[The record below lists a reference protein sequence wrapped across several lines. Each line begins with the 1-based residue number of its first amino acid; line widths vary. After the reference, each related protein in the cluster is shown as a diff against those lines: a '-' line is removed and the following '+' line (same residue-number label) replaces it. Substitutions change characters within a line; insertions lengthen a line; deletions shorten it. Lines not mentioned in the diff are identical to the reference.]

1 MKMIKLISPML
12 LLTLVMFLV
21 NGFAGRLPKHAITRI
36 DTGKGPVN
44 AIAYAQSINQLA
56 IAAANNIH
64 IHDADTHKELMVLAG
79 HTDSV
84 QAVAFSLNGKL
95 IVSGS
100 SDKTVRL
107 WEAETGKLRRAREEH
122 TAPVNIVAF
131 SLEGEKFW
139 SASRE
144 NNMLRSWYSRDG
156 GRWSAKT
163 FSADI
168 VKSITT
174 VAFSQHGETFAQ
186 AVEMTMAVK
195 DLSTVKDG
203 FEDRFEFA
211 VFLSETDT
219 GKELAPIFTKHREKI
234 VALTI
239 SPSSEFIA
247 TGSSDWTI
255 EVWKITDTEPL
266 RMDMDLGDPLWILK
280 GHAGTVTSVAFSP
293 SSKMLASGG
302 ADQRVRLW
310 DLTTGQHL
318 HTFSNH
324 TSKIST
330 VAFVRDDV
338 LVSGSSDGTVFIWN
352 LDKIVSTD

>member
-1 MKMIKLISPML
+1 ML

-21 NGFAGRLPKHAITRI
+21 NGFAGGLPKHAITRI
-36 DTGKGPVN
+36 DTGKGSVN
-44 AIAYAQSINQLA
+44 AIAYSQSANQLA

-64 IHDADTHKELMVLAG
+64 IHDADTYKERMVLAG

-84 QAVAFSLNGKL
+84 LAVAFSANGKL

-100 SDKTVRL
+100 ADKTVRL
-107 WEAETGKLRRAREEH
+107 WEAETGKLRRARDEH

-131 SLEGEKFW
+131 SLEGKRFW

-156 GRWSAKT
+156 GRWSTKT
-163 FSADI
+163 SSADI

-174 VAFSQHGETFAQ
+174 VAFSQYGETFAQ

-195 DLSTVKDG
+195 DQFK
-203 FEDRFEFA
+203 FA

-219 GKELAPIFTKHREKI
+219 GNDLAPDILTKHREKI
-234 VALTI
+234 TALTI
-239 SPSSEFIA
+239 SPSGEYLA

-255 EVWKITDTEPL
+255 EVWKVTDREPPTPVNF
-266 RMDMDLGDPLWILK
+266 GSPLWILK

-293 SSKMLASGG
+293 SSKMLASGS

-310 DLTTGQHL
+310 DLTTGKHL

-324 TSKIST
+324 TSKISALT
-330 VAFVRDDV
+330 FTRDDV
-338 LVSGSSDGTVFIWN
+338 LASGSSDGTAFIWDLN
-352 LDKIVSTD
+352 KIVSTD

>member
-1 MKMIKLISPML
+1 MKMTRLTSFML
-12 LLTLVMFLV
+12 LLTLAMFLV
-21 NGFAGRLPKHAITRI
+21 NGFAEGLPKYAITQI
-36 DTGKGPVN
+36 NTGQGPIN
-44 AIAYAQSINQLA
+44 AMTYSQSTNQLA

-107 WEAETGKLRRAREEH
+107 WEAETGKLRRARDEH

-131 SLEGEKFW
+131 SAKGDKFW
-139 SASRE
+139 SASSK

-156 GRWSAKT
+156 GRWSSST
-163 FSADI
+163 SSSDI
-168 VKSITT
+168 EKSITAA
-174 VAFSQHGETFAQ
+174 AFSQSGKIFAK
-186 AVEMTMAVK
+186 AVELTMAVK
-195 DLSTVKDG
+195 DK
-203 FEDRFEFA
+203 FQFA
-211 VFLSETDT
+211 VFLSEIDPY
-219 GKELAPIFTKHREKI
+219 KDFEPILTKHREKI

-266 RMDMDLGDPLWILK
+266 RADTDLGDPLWILK
-280 GHAGTVTSVAFSP
+280 GHAGTVTTVAFSP
-293 SSKMLASGG
+293 NGKILVSGG

-324 TSKIST
+324 TSKISA
-330 VAFVRDDV
+330 VGFVRDDM
-338 LVSGSSDGTVFIWN
+338 LASGSSDGTVFIWN

>member
-1 MKMIKLISPML
+1 MKITRFTSFML
-12 LLTLVMFLV
+12 LLTLIIFLA
-21 NGFAGRLPKHAITRI
+21 NGFTEDLPKHAITRI
-36 DTGKGPVN
+36 NTDKAPVN
-44 AIAYAQSINQLA
+44 AIVYSQSANQLA

-84 QAVAFSLNGKL
+84 LAVAFSSNGKL

-100 SDKTVRL
+100 ADKTVRL

-122 TAPVNIVAF
+122 AAPVNIVAF

-139 SASRE
+139 SASSKNN

-156 GRWSAKT
+156 GRGSVKT
-163 FSADI
+163 GSISI

-174 VAFSQHGETFAQ
+174 AAFSQYSETFAQ

-195 DLSTVKDG
+195 DIDVKDLPAVK
-203 FEDRFEFA
+203 DRFEFA

-219 GKELAPIFTKHREKI
+219 DKEIAPIFTKHTEKI

-239 SPSSEFIA
+239 SPSSEYLA

-255 EVWKITDTEPL
+255 EIWKVTDTERLPI
-266 RMDMDLGDPLWILK
+266 DMELGDPLWILK

-293 SSKMLASGG
+293 SGKILASGSV
-302 ADQRVRLW
+302 DQRVRLW
-310 DLTTGQHL
+310 DTTTGKLL

-324 TSKIST
+324 TSKISAL
-330 VAFVRDDV
+330 AFARDDV
-338 LVSGSSDGTVFIWN
+338 LASGSSDGTVFIWN
-352 LDKIVSTD
+352 LGNQ

>member
-1 MKMIKLISPML
+1 MKMIKLIGPML

-21 NGFAGRLPKHAITRI
+21 NGFAGGLPKHAITRI

-64 IHDADTHKELMVLAG
+64 ICDADTYKERMVLAG

-84 QAVAFSLNGKL
+84 LAVAFSANGKL

-100 SDKTVRL
+100 ADKTVRL

-131 SLEGEKFW
+131 SLEGERFW

-156 GRWSAKT
+156 GRWSTKT
-163 FSADI
+163 SVSEDI
-168 VKSITT
+168 VITT
-174 VAFSQHGETFAQ
+174 AFSQYGEIFAE
-186 AVEMTMAVK
+186 AVELPMAVK
-195 DLSTVKDG
+195 DK
-203 FEDRFEFA
+203 FKFA
-211 VFLSETDT
+211 VFSSELDPY
-219 GKELAPIFTKHREKI
+219 KEFEAILTKHREKI
-234 VALTI
+234 VALTV
-239 SPSSEFIA
+239 SPSHEYIA

-255 EVWKITDTEPL
+255 EVWKIKDTEPL
-266 RMDMDLGDPLWILK
+266 RMDMDLGDPLWILT

-293 SSKMLASGG
+293 SDKILASGS

-310 DLTTGQHL
+310 DLTTGKHL

-324 TSKIST
+324 TSKISAL
-330 VAFVRDDV
+330 AFTRDDV
-338 LVSGSSDGTVFIWN
+338 LVSGSSDGTVFIWDLN
-352 LDKIVSTD
+352 KIVPTD

>member
-1 MKMIKLISPML
+1 MTKLISFIL
-12 LLTLVMFLV
+12 SLTVAGFLT
-21 NGFAGRLPKHAITRI
+21 NGFTQDLPAGAIARI
-36 DTGKGPVN
+36 NTGQGPVN
-44 AIAYAQSINQLA
+44 AIAYSQLTNQLA

-64 IHDADTHKELMVLAG
+64 IHDADTYKERMVLAG

-84 QAVAFSLNGKL
+84 LAVAFSANGKL
-95 IVSGS
+95 LVSGS
-100 SDKTVRL
+100 ADKTVRL

-139 SASRE
+139 SASSK

-156 GRWSAKT
+156 GRWSTKT
-163 FSADI
+163 FSLDI

-174 VAFSQHGETFAQ
+174 EAFSQYGKTFAQ
-186 AVEMTMAVK
+186 GVEMTMAVK
-195 DLSTVKDG
+195 
-203 FEDRFEFA
+203 DRFEFA

-239 SPSSEFIA
+239 SPSDEYIA

-255 EVWKITDTEPL
+255 EVWEVKDTQLLSEA
-266 RMDMDLGDPLWILK
+266 DLGDPLWIFR
-280 GHAGTVTSVAFSP
+280 GHAGTVTTVAFSP
-293 SSKMLASGG
+293 KSKMLASGST
-302 ADQRVRLW
+302 DQRVRLW
-310 DLTTGQHL
+310 DLTTGQPL

-324 TSKIST
+324 TSKISAL
-330 VAFVRDDV
+330 AFTGDDV
-338 LVSGSSDGTVFIWN
+338 LVSGSSDGTVFIWDLN
-352 LDKIVSTD
+352 KIVSTD

>member
-1 MKMIKLISPML
+1 MKMIRLTGFML

-21 NGFAGRLPKHAITRI
+21 NGFAEGLPKHTITRI

-44 AIAYAQSINQLA
+44 AIVYAQSENRLA

-64 IHDADTHKELMVLAG
+64 IYDADTHKELMVLAG

-107 WEAETGKLRRAREEH
+107 WEAETGKLRRARDEH

-131 SLEGEKFW
+131 SPENKKFW
-139 SASRE
+139 SASSK
-144 NNMLRSWYSRDG
+144 NNMLRSWYARDG
-156 GRWSAKT
+156 GRWRSRT
-163 FSADI
+163 SSSDMTT
-168 VKSITT
+168 TT
-174 VAFSQHGETFAQ
+174 VAFSQSGEIFAK
-186 AVEMTMAVK
+186 AVELTMAVK
-195 DLSTVKDG
+195 DK
-203 FEDRFEFA
+203 FKFA
-211 VFLSETDT
+211 VFLSETETDNDF
-219 GKELAPIFTKHREKI
+219 APILTKHTQKI

-239 SPSSEFIA
+239 SPSNEFIV

-255 EVWKITDTEPL
+255 EVWKVKETELLSEP
-266 RMDMDLGDPLWILK
+266 DLGDPLWILK
-280 GHAGTVTSVAFSP
+280 GHAGTVTTVAFSP
-293 SSKMLASGG
+293 SGKILASGSV
-302 ADQRVRLW
+302 DQRVQLW

-324 TSKIST
+324 TSKISA

-338 LVSGSSDGTVFIWN
+338 LACGSSDGTVFIWN

>member
-1 MKMIKLISPML
+1 MKMIRLTGFML

-21 NGFAGRLPKHAITRI
+21 NGFAEGLPKHTITRI

-44 AIAYAQSINQLA
+44 AIVYAQSENRLA

-64 IHDADTHKELMVLAG
+64 IYDADTHKELMVLAG

-107 WEAETGKLRRAREEH
+107 WEAETGKLRRARDEH

-131 SLEGEKFW
+131 SPENKKFR
-139 SASRE
+139 SASSK
-144 NNMLRSWYSRDG
+144 NNMLRSWYARDG
-156 GRWSAKT
+156 GRWRSRT
-163 FSADI
+163 SSSDMTT
-168 VKSITT
+168 TT
-174 VAFSQHGETFAQ
+174 VAFSQSGEIFAK
-186 AVEMTMAVK
+186 AVELTMAVK
-195 DLSTVKDG
+195 DK
-203 FEDRFEFA
+203 FKFA
-211 VFLSETDT
+211 VFLSETETDNDF
-219 GKELAPIFTKHREKI
+219 APILTKHTQKI

-239 SPSSEFIA
+239 SPSNEFIV

-255 EVWKITDTEPL
+255 EVWKVKETELLSEP
-266 RMDMDLGDPLWILK
+266 DLGDPLWILK
-280 GHAGTVTSVAFSP
+280 GHAGTVTAVAFSP
-293 SSKMLASGG
+293 SGKILASGSV
-302 ADQRVRLW
+302 DQRVRLW

-324 TSKIST
+324 TSEISA

-338 LVSGSSDGTVFIWN
+338 LACGSSDGTVFIWN

>member
-1 MKMIKLISPML
+1 MKMTRFASFMF
-12 LLTLVMFLV
+12 LLTLVMFLA
-21 NGFAGRLPKHAITRI
+21 NGFAEGLPKHAITRI

-64 IHDADTHKELMVLAG
+64 IYDADTHKERMVLAG

-84 QAVAFSLNGKL
+84 LAVAFSANGKL

-100 SDKTVRL
+100 ADKTVRL

-139 SASRE
+139 SASRK

-156 GRWSAKT
+156 GRWTSKT
-163 FSADI
+163 SSSEDT
-168 VKSITT
+168 VITT
-174 VAFSQHGETFAQ
+174 AFSQYGEIFAE
-186 AVEMTMAVK
+186 AVELPMAVK
-195 DLSTVKDG
+195 DK
-203 FEDRFEFA
+203 FKFA
-211 VFLSETDT
+211 VFSSEIDPY
-219 GKELAPIFTKHREKI
+219 KEFEAILTKHKEKI

-239 SPSSEFIA
+239 FPSGEYIA

-255 EVWKITDTEPL
+255 EVWNITDTEPL
-266 RMDMDLGDPLWILK
+266 RMAMDLGTPLWILT

-293 SSKMLASGG
+293 SGKILASGSV
-302 ADQRVRLW
+302 DQRVRLW
-310 DLTTGQHL
+310 NLTTGKHL
-318 HTFSNH
+318 HTFANH
-324 TSKIST
+324 TSKISAL
-330 VAFVRDDV
+330 AFTRDNV
-338 LVSGSSDGTVFIWN
+338 LVSGSSDGTVFIWDLN
-352 LDKIVSTD
+352 KIVSTD

>member
-1 MKMIKLISPML
+1 MKMTRLTSFML
-12 LLTLVMFLV
+12 LLTLATFLV
-21 NGFAGRLPKHAITRI
+21 KGFAEDLPKYAITQI
-36 DTGKGPVN
+36 NTGQGPIN
-44 AIAYAQSINQLA
+44 AMTYSQSTNQLA

-64 IHDADTHKELMVLAG
+64 IHDADTYKELMVLAG

-100 SDKTVRL
+100 ADKTVRL
-107 WEAETGKLRRAREEH
+107 WEAETGKLRRARDEH

-131 SLEGEKFW
+131 SAKGDKFW
-139 SASRE
+139 SASRK

-156 GRWSAKT
+156 GRWSSSTSSSDTEK
-163 FSADI
+163 
-168 VKSITT
+168 ITT
-174 VAFSQHGETFAQ
+174 VVFSQSGKIFVK
-186 AVEMTMAVK
+186 AVELTMAVK
-195 DLSTVKDG
+195 DK
-203 FEDRFEFA
+203 FQFA
-211 VFLSETDT
+211 VFLSEIDPY
-219 GKELAPIFTKHREKI
+219 KDFEPILTKHREKI

-239 SPSSEFIA
+239 SPSNEFIA

-255 EVWKITDTEPL
+255 EVWKVKETELLSEP
-266 RMDMDLGDPLWILK
+266 DLGDPLWILR
-280 GHAGTVTSVAFSP
+280 GHAGTVTAVAFSP
-293 SSKMLASGG
+293 NGKILASGG

-324 TSKIST
+324 TSKISA

-338 LVSGSSDGTVFIWN
+338 LASGSSDGTVFIWN

>member
-1 MKMIKLISPML
+1 MKMTRFTSCML
-12 LLTLVMFLV
+12 LLTLAMFLT
-21 NGFAGRLPKHAITRI
+21 NGFAEDLPKYAITRI

-44 AIAYAQSINQLA
+44 AIVYAQSENRLA

-64 IHDADTHKELMVLAG
+64 IYDADTHKELMVLAG

-84 QAVAFSLNGKL
+84 QAVAFSPNGKL

-107 WEAETGKLRRAREEH
+107 WEAETGKLRRARDEH

-131 SLEGEKFW
+131 SAKGDKFW
-139 SASRE
+139 SASRK

-156 GRWSAKT
+156 GRWSSST
-163 FSADI
+163 SSIDI

-174 VAFSQHGETFAQ
+174 EAFSQHSETFAK
-186 AVEMTMAVK
+186 AVELTMAVK
-195 DLSTVKDG
+195 DK
-203 FEDRFEFA
+203 FQFA
-211 VFLSETDT
+211 VFLSEIDPH
-219 GKELAPIFTKHREKI
+219 KDFEPIFTKHTQKI

-255 EVWKITDTEPL
+255 EVWKVGIEPL
-266 RMDMDLGDPLWILK
+266 KGMDLGDPLWILR
-280 GHAGTVTSVAFSP
+280 GHAGTVTTVAFSANG
-293 SSKMLASGG
+293 KILASGG

-330 VAFVRDDV
+330 VAFARDDV
-338 LVSGSSDGTVFIWN
+338 LASGSSDGTVFIWN

>member
-1 MKMIKLISPML
+1 MKMTRFASFML
-12 LLTLVMFLV
+12 LLTLAMFLV
-21 NGFAGRLPKHAITRI
+21 NGFAGGLPKHAITRI

-64 IHDADTHKELMVLAG
+64 ICDADTYKERMVLAG

-84 QAVAFSLNGKL
+84 QAVAFSANGKL
-95 IVSGS
+95 LVSGS
-100 SDKTVRL
+100 ADKTVRL
-107 WEAETGKLRRAREEH
+107 WEAGTGKLRRAREEH

-131 SLEGEKFW
+131 SLEGERFW

-156 GRWSAKT
+156 GRWSTKT
-163 FSADI
+163 SSSDI

-174 VAFSQHGETFAQ
+174 VAFSRYGETFAQ

-195 DLSTVKDG
+195 DLSAVK
-203 FEDRFEFA
+203 DRFEFA

-219 GKELAPIFTKHREKI
+219 GKELAPIFTKHTQKI
-234 VALTI
+234 TALTI
-239 SPSSEFIA
+239 SPASEFIA

-255 EVWKITDTEPL
+255 EVWKITDTDPL

-280 GHAGTVTSVAFSP
+280 GHAGTITSVAFSP
-293 SSKMLASGG
+293 SDKILASGG

-310 DLTTGQHL
+310 DLTTGKHL

-324 TSKIST
+324 TSKISA
-330 VAFVRDDV
+330 VAFTRDDV
-338 LVSGSSDGTVFIWN
+338 LASGSSDGTVFIWN
-352 LDKIVSTD
+352 LNKIVPTD

>member
-1 MKMIKLISPML
+1 MKMTKLASLILS
-12 LLTLVMFLV
+12 LTVAVFLA
-21 NGFAGRLPKHAITRI
+21 NGLTADLPTGAIAGI
-36 DTGKGPVN
+36 DTGKGPIN
-44 AIAYAQSINQLA
+44 AIAYSQSANQLA

-64 IHDADTHKELMVLAG
+64 IYDADTYKELMVLAG

-84 QAVAFSLNGKL
+84 LAVAFSSNGKL

-100 SDKTVRL
+100 SDETVRL

-122 TAPVNIVAF
+122 KAPVNTVAF
-131 SLEGEKFW
+131 SPKSKKFW
-139 SASRE
+139 SVSRK

-163 FSADI
+163 SSSDS

-174 VAFSQHGETFAQ
+174 VAFSQYGKTFAQ
-186 AVEMTMAVK
+186 AVELSMAVK
-195 DLSTVKDG
+195 DLSTVK
-203 FEDRFEFA
+203 DRFEFA

-219 GKELAPIFTKHREKI
+219 GKEFEPIFTKHTEKI

-239 SPSSEFIA
+239 SHSSEFIA

-255 EVWKITDTEPL
+255 EVWKITATKLL
-266 RMDMDLGDPLWILK
+266 RMDLGDPLWILK

-293 SSKMLASGG
+293 TGKILASGS

-310 DLTTGQHL
+310 DITTGQHL

-324 TSKIST
+324 TSKISAL
-330 VAFVRDDV
+330 AFARDDV
-338 LVSGSSDGTVFIWN
+338 LASGSSDGTLFIWDLN
-352 LDKIVSTD
+352 KIISTD

>member
-1 MKMIKLISPML
+1 MKIIRLASFML
-12 LLTLVMFLV
+12 LLTLATFFV
-21 NGFAGRLPKHAITRI
+21 NGFAEGLPKYAITQI
-36 DTGKGPVN
+36 NTGQGPIN
-44 AIAYAQSINQLA
+44 AVTYSQSTNQLA

-100 SDKTVRL
+100 ADKTVRL
-107 WEAETGKLRRAREEH
+107 WEAETGKLRRARDEH

-131 SLEGEKFW
+131 SPNGKKFW
-139 SASRE
+139 SASSR

-163 FSADI
+163 SSSDMTT
-168 VKSITT
+168 TT
-174 VAFSQHGETFAQ
+174 VAFSQHSETFAK
-186 AVEMTMAVK
+186 AVELPMTIQDIK
-195 DLSTVKDG
+195 
-203 FEDRFEFA
+203 FA
-211 VFLSETDT
+211 VFSSETDT
-219 GKELAPIFTKHREKI
+219 GNDLAPIFTKHTQKI

-239 SPSSEFIA
+239 SPASEFIA

-255 EVWKITDTEPL
+255 EVWKVGTEPL
-266 RMDMDLGDPLWILK
+266 KGMDLGDPLWILR
-280 GHAGTVTSVAFSP
+280 GHAGTITAVAFSP
-293 SSKMLASGG
+293 SGKILASGG

-324 TSKIST
+324 TSKISA

-338 LVSGSSDGTVFIWN
+338 LASGSSDGTVFIWN

>member
-1 MKMIKLISPML
+1 MKMTRFASFML
-12 LLTLVMFLV
+12 LLTLIMFLAD
-21 NGFAGRLPKHAITRI
+21 GFTEDLPSGAIARI
-36 DTGKGPVN
+36 NAPVN
-44 AIAYAQSINQLA
+44 AIAYAQSANQLA

-64 IHDADTHKELMVLAG
+64 IHDADTYKELMVLAG

-84 QAVAFSLNGKL
+84 LAVAFSANGKL
-95 IVSGS
+95 LVSGS
-100 SDKTVRL
+100 ADKTVRL

-139 SASRE
+139 SASSQ

-163 FSADI
+163 SVSDDI
-168 VKSITT
+168 VITT
-174 VAFSQHGETFAQ
+174 AFSQYGEIFAE
-186 AVEMTMAVK
+186 AVELPMAVK
-195 DLSTVKDG
+195 DK
-203 FEDRFEFA
+203 FKFA
-211 VFLSETDT
+211 VFSSEIDPY
-219 GKELAPIFTKHREKI
+219 KDFEPILTKHKEKI

-239 SPSSEFIA
+239 SPSNEFIA

-255 EVWKITDTEPL
+255 EVWKITDTKL
-266 RMDMDLGDPLWILK
+266 RMDLGDPLWILK

-310 DLTTGQHL
+310 DLATGKLL

-324 TSKIST
+324 TSKISAL
-330 VAFVRDDV
+330 AFTRDDV

>member
-1 MKMIKLISPML
+1 MKMIRLTSFML
-12 LLTLVMFLV
+12 LLTLAMFLV
-21 NGFAGRLPKHAITRI
+21 NGFAEGLPKHAITRI

-44 AIAYAQSINQLA
+44 AIVYAQSENRLA

-64 IHDADTHKELMVLAG
+64 IYDADTYKELRVLAG

-107 WEAETGKLRRAREEH
+107 WEAETGKLRRARDEH

-131 SLEGEKFW
+131 SAKGDKFW
-139 SASRE
+139 SASSK

-163 FSADI
+163 SSSDTE
-168 VKSITT
+168 KITT
-174 VAFSQHGETFAQ
+174 VVFSQSGKTFAK
-186 AVEMTMAVK
+186 AVELTMAVK
-195 DLSTVKDG
+195 DK
-203 FEDRFEFA
+203 FQFA
-211 VFLSETDT
+211 VFLSEIDPH
-219 GKELAPIFTKHREKI
+219 KDFEPILTKHREKI
-234 VALTI
+234 IALTI
-239 SPSSEFIA
+239 SPASEFIA

-266 RMDMDLGDPLWILK
+266 WAGTDLGDPLWILR
-280 GHAGTVTSVAFSP
+280 GHAGTVTTVAFSP
-293 SSKMLASGG
+293 NGKILASGSV
-302 ADQRVRLW
+302 DQRVRLW
-310 DLTTGQHL
+310 NLTTGQHL

-324 TSKIST
+324 TSKISAL
-330 VAFVRDDV
+330 AFAGDDV
-338 LVSGSSDGTVFIWN
+338 LASGSSDGTVFIWDLN
-352 LDKIVSTD
+352 KIVSTD

>member
-1 MKMIKLISPML
+1 MKMTRFASFML
-12 LLTLVMFLV
+12 LLTLVMFLT
-21 NGFAGRLPKHAITRI
+21 NGFTEDLPSGAIARI
-36 DTGKGPVN
+36 NAPVN
-44 AIAYAQSINQLA
+44 AIAYSQSANQLA

-64 IHDADTHKELMVLAG
+64 IHDADTYKELMVLAG

-84 QAVAFSLNGKL
+84 LAVAFSANGKL
-95 IVSGS
+95 IVSSS

-139 SASRE
+139 SASRK

-156 GRWSAKT
+156 GRWSEKT
-163 FSADI
+163 SSVDI

-174 VAFSQHGETFAQ
+174 EAFSQYGETFAQ

-195 DLSTVKDG
+195 DLSTVKDR

-219 GKELAPIFTKHREKI
+219 GKELAPIFTKHTEKI

-239 SPSSEFIA
+239 SPSSAFIA

-280 GHAGTVTSVAFSP
+280 GHAGTITSVAFSP
-293 SSKMLASGG
+293 SDKILASGS

-310 DLTTGQHL
+310 DLTTGKHL

-324 TSKIST
+324 TSKISAL
-330 VAFVRDDV
+330 VFAKDDM
-338 LVSGSSDGTVFIWN
+338 LVSGSSDGTVFIWDLN
-352 LDKIVSTD
+352 KIVSTD